1 MSDAPQLSGTPQV
14 SKDEQNWAMICHLSA
29 LAGFLI
35 PFGNI
40 VGPLIVWLIKRAEM
54 PMVDVHGKEA
64 LNFQI
69 TVSIAMVIC
78 IVLMLVLIGFLLAF
92 IVGLGALVL
101 TVMAAVKVSNGD
113 FGYRYPL
120 AIRLLK

>member
-1 MSDAPQLSGTPQV
+1 MSDAPQVSAPQV
-14 SKDEQNWAMICHLSA
+14 SKEEQNWAMICHLSA

-64 LNFQI
+64 INFQI

-78 IVLMLVLIGFLLAF
+78 VMLMLVLIGFVLAF
-92 IVGLGALVL
+92 VVGLGALVL
-101 TVMAAVKVSNGD
+101 TVMAAVKVSNGE

-120 AIRLLK
+120 TIRLLK

>member
-1 MSDAPQLSGTPQV
+1 MSDAPQVSAPQV
-14 SKDEQNWAMICHLSA
+14 SKEEQNWAMICHLSA

-64 LNFQI
+64 INFQI

-101 TVMAAVKVSNGD
+101 TVMAAVKVSNGE

-120 AIRLLK
+120 TIRLLK

>member
-69 TVSIAMVIC
+69 TVSIAMVVC

-92 IVGLGALVL
+92 VVGLGALVL

-120 AIRLLK
+120 TIRLLK

>member
-14 SKDEQNWAMICHLSA
+14 SKEEQNWAMICHLSA
-29 LAGFLI
+29 LAGCLI

-54 PMVDVHGKEA
+54 PMVEYHGKEA
-64 LNFQI
+64 INFQI
-69 TVSIAMVIC
+69 TVSIAMVIS

-92 IVGLGALVL
+92 IVGLGALIL
-101 TVMAAVKVSNGD
+101 TVMAAVAVSNGNYD
-113 FGYRYPL
+113 YRYPL
-120 AIRLLK
+120 SIRLLK

>member
-1 MSDAPQLSGTPQV
+1 MSDAPQV
-14 SKDEQNWAMICHLSA
+14 SKEEQNWAMICHLSA
-29 LAGFLI
+29 LAGFLV

-40 VGPLIVWLIKRAEM
+40 VGPLIVWLIKRSEM

-69 TVSIAMVIC
+69 TVSIGILIC
-78 IVLMLVLIGFLLAF
+78 IPLMFVLIGIPLMFAIGLA
-92 IVGLGALVL
+92 ALVL
-101 TVMAAVKVSNGD
+101 TIMAAVKISNGNLD
-113 FGYRYPL
+113 YQYPF

>member
-1 MSDAPQLSGTPQV
+1 MSDAPQVSAPQV

-35 PFGNI
+35 PFCNI
-40 VGPLIVWLIKRAEM
+40 VGPLIVWLIKRSEM

-64 LNFQI
+64 INFQI

-78 IVLMLVLIGFLLAF
+78 VMLMLVLIGFVLAF
-92 IVGLGALVL
+92 VVGLGALVL
-101 TVMAAVKVSNGD
+101 TVMAAVKVSNGE

-120 AIRLLK
+120 TIRLLK